1 MIALI
6 ATVALI
12 LLNGI
17 LAMSELAVVSSR
29 KSRLA
34 AMVEDRRAGAASALK
49 LAENPGR
56 FLSTVQIGIT
66 LVGILAGAVSGAALG
81 ERLAALLLEAGLPAS
96 VAEPLAFVVVIGGV
110 TYLSVVIGELVP
122 KNIALRDPERFACL
136 LAPPMTALSKVA
148 APVVWLLDTST
159 RLVFRLLGQ
168 KEIAENT
175 VTEDEIRTLVAEA
188 ANAGV
193 IEGQERHMISG
204 ILRLGDRSVGAI
216 MTPRVDVEWLDL
228 ASDPSD
234 ARQTLLEARHAWLP
248 VIEGDADDVIG
259 VINVREALAR
269 LLISND
275 TDLRELVREPFV
287 LPDVLDA
294 LTVLERLRAS
304 KVPIALVHD
313 EYGHFDGVVTPADV
327 LEAVTGAF
335 LPTTPGEDPEAM
347 QREDGS
353 WLLAGS
359 LSADEMADLLGI
371 DLPGEREFETVAGF
385 VISVME
391 RIPGTG
397 DVTRFAGWRF
407 EIVDLDGRRVDK
419 VLASRDA
426 GST

>member
-6 ATVALI
+6 ATFALI
-12 LLNGI
+12 LLNGL

-29 KSRLA
+29 RSRLA
-34 AMVEDRRAGAASALK
+34 AMAEGRRSGAASALK

-81 ERLAALLLEAGLPAS
+81 ERFATILADAALPAS
-96 VAEPLAFVVVIGGV
+96 IAEPLAFVVVIGGV

-136 LAPPMTALSKVA
+136 LAPPMTALSKFA
-148 APVVWLLDTST
+148 APAVWLLDAST
-159 RLVFRLLGQ
+159 RLAFRLLGQ

-193 IEGQERHMISG
+193 IEGRERQMISG
-204 ILRLGDRSVGAI
+204 ILRLGDRSVRAI
-216 MTPRVDVEWLDL
+216 MTPRADVDWLDL
-228 ASDPSD
+228 ALGAAA
-234 ARQTLLEARHAWLP
+234 ARRALLEARHEWLP
-248 VIEGDADDVIG
+248 VIEGDSDDVVG
-259 VINVREALAR
+259 VINVREALA
-269 LLISND
+269 LLLTSGD
-275 TDLRELVREPFV
+275 ASVREIVRDPVV

-304 KVPIALVHD
+304 RFPIALVHD
-313 EYGHFDGVVTPADV
+313 EYGHFDGVVTPGDI
-327 LEAVTGAF
+327 LEAVTGA
-335 LPTTPGEDPEAM
+335 LHPPAPGEDPEAV

-359 LSADEMADLLGI
+359 LPADEMADLLRI
-371 DLPGEREFETVAGF
+371 ALPEDRDFETVAGF

-391 RIPGTG
+391 RIPSTG
-397 DVTRFAGWRF
+397 DATTYAGWRF
-407 EIVDLDGRRVDK
+407 EVVDLDGRRVDK
-419 VLASRDA
+419 VLASPSGGA
-426 GST
+426 G